1 MPVLTFIIEDA
12 LSRGDSPEDSV
23 LDFTHI
29 SSTPV
34 KIIDLSNPRTKQL
47 IIFAKMKVSGKITNY
62 YHSPLS
68 TASVQRIRNKHFPIE
83 PPQMN
88 YKIPIAI
95 NSQTEPLKLIPIVS
109 TGQQQECCLSK
120 IPREIFNEITS
131 NLGASD
137 LVALSQ
143 TCVDFFTI
151 IAYDQKLWYSR
162 LLNVNKP
169 PGPGSYKYEPLFPR
183 IVSTLLTGRRR
194 WYGAIDIEEKVRDHH
209 EVIAC
214 WNGEFDDQR
223 FYYKD
228 VVEILKREDWGFE
241 YETCDC
247 CLTQK
252 GVNQVFN
259 GTKIPA
265 QLCGS
270 CVFERFG
277 GEQIMPFH
285 ILIKKEEFKSHD
297 WEDRLISW
305 IRSGYLKPG
314 MIFRRWFG
322 RYEVEILSRLG
333 YLVEI
338 CRVCVDFFGPPILLF
353 LTEGVD

>member
-1 MPVLTFIIEDA
+1 MPILTFIIEDA
-12 LSRGDSPEDSV
+12 LSRGNSPEDSV

-47 IIFAKMKVSGKITNY
+47 IIFAKMKLSGKITNY

-83 PPQMN
+83 PPQPPPHMS
-88 YKIPIAI
+88 YKVPIAI
-95 NSQTEPLKLIPIVS
+95 NSQTKPLKLIPTVS
-109 TGQQQECCLSK
+109 SGQHQEGYLSK
-120 IPREIFNEITS
+120 IPREIFDEITS

-151 IAYDQKLWYSR
+151 IAYDQNFWYNR

-169 PGPGSYKYEPLFPR
+169 PGPGSYKYETLCPR
-183 IVSTLLTGRRR
+183 ITSTLLTGRKR
-194 WYGAIDIEEKVRDHH
+194 WYDAIDIEEKVRDHH

-214 WNGEFDDQR
+214 WNGEFDDRR

-241 YETCDC
+241 YETCEC

-259 GTKIPA
+259 GTRIPA
-265 QLCGS
+265 QLCGG
-270 CVFERFG
+270 CVLERFG
-277 GEQIMPFH
+277 GERNYTLPI
-285 ILIKKEEFKSHD
+285 IKKNS
-297 WEDRLISW
+297 L
-305 IRSGYLKPG
+305 
-314 MIFRRWFG
+314 
-322 RYEVEILSRLG
+322 
-333 YLVEI
+333 
-338 CRVCVDFFGPPILLF
+338 
-353 LTEGVD
+353 